1 MKKIFAV
8 AMAALVGVLAFAED
22 DEGLY
27 VGGYIRAGIADNVS
41 DTVFTTSEW
50 MGGGYFG
57 GHSRLRLNIDYSKQ
71 AGGVTFRFEENKFN
85 DNFFDS
91 GNIEWLM
98 GYANFCDGQIIA
110 EGGILK
116 DRFTNTDGWE
126 DMAIDG
132 GRGARVVFA
141 PSFVEG
147 LFLTASVSD
156 RFADRYTKKVLLEDD
171 EDEDKYREE
180 PGDIKFNSSLFG
192 FSAKYATDPF
202 YVTGGLSLA
211 GYFYAGFGLTAVE
224 NLIVTVET
232 SFDNTDGTKSDP
244 YSGSINGEPVLQFV
258 AWAEYTGIE
267 RLLLGAYSYLSLS
280 DGKIAYGEVTP
291 AISFDLNDLL
301 TLSAEMS
308 LYFADGMDTYILIT
322 PAVTFNASK
331 NASAT
336 VYTQISTDTDQTPHT
351 VGAGVR
357 YNF

>member
-1 MKKIFAV
+1 MKKILAV

-85 DNFFDS
+85 DNFFEL
-91 GNIEWLM
+91 GNIKWLM

-147 LFLTASVSD
+147 LFLTAQISD
-156 RFADRYTKKVLLEDD
+156 VFASYYDHNDS
-171 EDEDKYREE
+171 DKSGL
-180 PGDIKFNSSLFG
+180 PKFNADLFG

-232 SFDNTDGTKSDP
+232 SFDDTDGTKSDP

-301 TLSAEMS
+301 TLSAETS
-308 LYFADGMDTYILIT
+308 LYFADGMDTYVLIT